1 MLLALL
7 LALGTQAPDTTHLV
21 IVSTTDVHGHATE
34 WNYLT
39 DAPYPGGLAR
49 AATVVDSLRRQY
61 PGRVILVDAGDII
74 EGEPFAAYFAREAPR
89 DPHPIFDV
97 MAAMGYDA
105 ATPGNHDFNY
115 GVPFLFRSLRSA
127 GFPYVSGNIYTLPV
141 DTLALPG
148 FVVVQR
154 GGVRV
159 GITGFTTPGVMLWDR
174 DNVAQKSRVA
184 RIATAAPPILRR
196 LAAAADF
203 SIVLAH
209 SGLDGASSY
218 DTAGVG
224 PENVAAGFA
233 AFENKPN
240 LVIVGHTH
248 REFADSVINGVHFVQ
263 PKPGAQS
270 VSVVHVTLERNGEGW
285 RVRRIRGELIQ
296 LARVTPSV
304 AITRRLATAHE
315 AVRRWATAPL
325 ASASQAMPALTA
337 RVEPTAIINYLNDL
351 QRRKAGTDLSATAV
365 FDPNAGLP
373 AGDFTLARVTAL
385 YPYEN
390 TLVGVRITGVQLK
403 AFLEQSARY
412 FNLDGAGNV
421 SLNDSIAGYNYD
433 VVGGAEYAID
443 LRLPVGDRIRG
454 LSVRGRPVEPGDQF
468 TIALNSYR
476 AAGGGGYAML
486 AGSPVVYNRGEN
498 IRELIVTDLRARRML
513 RAEDFATQNWRILPD
528 EAARAARR
536 LFTPTPE
543 PARATPPR
551 DTILLRIFAIT
562 DLHGALEAKVQS
574 WSGDRLVGGMP
585 VLKRLM
591 DSLTT
596 QCGCADL
603 RLDSGDEMQGTLAS
617 NLEYGRSTISAMNR
631 LGIDAAA
638 VGNHDFDWSVDTLL
652 RRMAD
657 ARYPWLVANLVD
669 SATGARPDWAVPYKV
684 LQAGRLRVGVIGYIT
699 PETKEIVRGDVLA
712 GLRFEGPAGL
722 VQPLQAL
729 RAEHPDLVILLAHEG
744 ASCEQ
749 GADVGCSGPILDLAR
764 SLDSTSVD
772 LILAGHS
779 HRLANT
785 RVNGIPILQAASSG
799 TAVGLVD
806 VVKTLVGSRELRT
819 RMITPYADSIGA
831 DTGMARLIGQSR
843 RGTDSLASRVIAS
856 LKVPMNRQ
864 GDQYPLGNLF
874 ADAQRNALRSDF
886 ALMNN
891 GGIRAGLPAGPVN
904 YSQVFEVAPLDNNLV
919 RIRITGSQ
927 MKAVLEHV
935 LEGGTP
941 SAHVAGLRITYDA
954 SRPVGRRV
962 REVLLLNGKRMEDR
976 ATYTLAINDF
986 LAGGKSGYTMLPALP
1001 QEASGIAALDALITY
1016 LRRLPQPVAPPEDV
1030 RFVSGH

>member
-1 MLLALL
+1 
-7 LALGTQAPDTTHLV
+7 
-21 IVSTTDVHGHATE
+21 
-34 WNYLT
+34 
-39 DAPYPGGLAR
+39 
-49 AATVVDSLRRQY
+49 
-61 PGRVILVDAGDII
+61 
-74 EGEPFAAYFAREAPR
+74 
-89 DPHPIFDV
+89 
-97 MAAMGYDA
+97 
-105 ATPGNHDFNY
+105 
-115 GVPFLFRSLRSA
+115 
-127 GFPYVSGNIYTLPV
+127 
-141 DTLALPG
+141 
-148 FVVVQR
+148 
-154 GGVRV
+154 
-159 GITGFTTPGVMLWDR
+159 
-174 DNVAQKSRVA
+174 VA
-184 RIATAAPPILRR
+184 RIATAAPPVLHR
-196 LAAAADF
+196 LVAASDF

-209 SGLDGASSY
+209 TGLDGASSY
-218 DTAGVG
+218 DTTGIG
-224 PENVAAGFA
+224 PENVAASFAGFA
-233 AFENKPN
+233 DKPN

-248 REFADSVINGVHFVQ
+248 RELADSVIGGVHFVQ

-270 VSVVHVTLERNGEGW
+270 VSVVHVTLERNSEGW

-315 AVRRWATAPL
+315 AVRRWASAPL
-325 ASASQAMPALTA
+325 ASASQAMPALTG
-337 RVEPTAIINYLNDL
+337 RVEPTAIVNYLNDL
-351 QRRKAGTDLSATAV
+351 QRRKAGTDLSATAIY
-365 FDPNAGLP
+365 DPSSGLP
-373 AGDFTLARVTAL
+373 AGDFNLARVAAL

-390 TLVGVRITGVQLK
+390 TLVGVRITGAQLK
-403 AFLEQSARY
+403 AYLEQSARY
-412 FNLDGAGNV
+412 FRMDGGNL

-443 LRLPVGDRIRG
+443 LRLPPGDRIRG
-454 LSVRGRPVEPGDQF
+454 LSVQGRPVQPGDQF

-486 AGSPVVYNRGEN
+486 AGSPVVYNHGEN
-498 IRELIVTDLRARRML
+498 IRELIVADLRARSML
-513 RAEDFATQNWRILPD
+513 RAEDFAARNWRILPD

-543 PARATPPR
+543 PPRASPPR

-574 WSGDRLVGGMP
+574 WSDNRLVGGMP

-631 LGIDAAA
+631 LGIGAAA

-669 SATGARPDWAVPYKV
+669 SATGVRPDWAVPYKV
-684 LQAGRLRVGVIGYIT
+684 VQAGRLRVGVIGYIT
-699 PETKEIVRGDVLA
+699 PETKEIVRGDILA
-712 GLRFEGPAGL
+712 GLRFEGPGSLAE
-722 VQPLQAL
+722 PLQAL
-729 RAEHPDLVILLAHEG
+729 RGEHPDLVVLLAHEG

-749 GADVGCSGPILDLAR
+749 GADIGCSGPILDLAR

-779 HRLANT
+779 HRLANI

-799 TAVGLVD
+799 TAVALVD

-819 RMITPYADSIGA
+819 RIITPFADSIGA
-831 DTGMARLIGQSR
+831 DTGMARLIAQFK
-843 RGTDSLASRVIAS
+843 RGTDSLANRVIAS

-874 ADAQRNALRSDF
+874 ADAQRNALRTDF

-904 YSQVFEVAPLDNNLV
+904 YSQVFEVAPLDNDLI
-919 RIRITGSQ
+919 RIRITGKD
-927 MKAVLEHV
+927 MRTVLEHV

-941 SAHVAGLRITYDA
+941 SAHVAGLRVNYDA
-954 SRPVGRRV
+954 SRPAGRRV
-962 REVLLLNGKRMEDR
+962 REVNLLNGKRMEDR

-986 LAGGKSGYTMLPALP
+986 LAGGKSGYTMLPAVP
-1001 QEASGIAALDALITY
+1001 REASGIAALDALITY

-1030 RFVSGH
+1030 RFVAGH